1 MNTFSIYVINV
12 SANIFSFLRNQKI
25 QHLNLLFLVVAAS
38 TLQKGSF
45 VQEKIIQNLEIKQ
58 RDICVTFNII

>member
-1 MNTFSIYVINV
+1 MNTFSNYVINV

>member
-58 RDICVTFNII
+58 RDICVTFTII

>member
-1 MNTFSIYVINV
+1 MNTYSIYVINV